1 LLVHPERGQA
11 VILPFPVYLPMNLYF
26 QFDGIY
32 LRLRA
37 GIGEYRTVKH
47 KEYEQHSFHGF
58 RSLW

>member
-1 LLVHPERGQA
+1 M
-11 VILPFPVYLPMNLYF
+11 ILPFPVYLPMNLYF

-37 GIGEYRTVKH
+37 GIGEYRTVKD
-47 KEYEQHSFHGF
+47 KEYEQHSFHDI